1 MTNSDAERVAVLRR
15 AVNYHSYRYH
25 VLDSP
30 VIGDAQYDALYSELR
45 ALEEAHPELIAAD
58 SPTQRVGEEPAEKFG
73 KVVHPAPILSL
84 SNCFS
89 MDGLRAWRERIGKL
103 LPDGTRLDYVVEP
116 KYDGLT
122 VVLRYQDGLFFQGST
137 RGNGEVGEDITSNLR
152 TIKGLPL
159 RIPVE
164 EPVGRGGQLVVAGD
178 QGAPRGVPRLL
189 VVRGEAYISTSD
201 FEAMNAR
208 LASAGE
214 KTFANPRNAAA
225 GSLRQLDPAVAASRP
240 LSVICYDI
248 VAADGVS
255 FETQMELLALL
266 RRLGF
271 PTSSQVVR
279 FDSIEEIALYYR
291 EWTELRDS
299 LDYEIDGL
307 VVKINHLRTRDGL
320 GMVGRDPRGATALKF
335 PPREQMTKLL
345 AVHVNVGRTG
355 TINPLAILEPVHL
368 GGVVVKQATLHNYD
382 DIARKDIRIGDTVIV
397 RRAGDVIPYVLG
409 PVLDLRNGS
418 EIPIKPPEVCPSCGG
433 RLHRPEDGIAITCVN
448 SDCPDQLVRRIEY
461 FVGRGAMDIDG
472 MGFKTVAVL
481 VEQGLVEDVA
491 DLYTLAAGDLMQL
504 EGFQEKKAANLL
516 EGITAS
522 KNRPLARLLAALGI
536 RGVGVAVSEL
546 LVDRI
551 GSLERLA
558 SATQEELEAV
568 DGIGPH
574 TAASSVEWFANR
586 DNQRLVAKLREAGLN
601 MTAEKPA
608 ALEQAQPWAGYTFV
622 ITGTLPTLSRQEAK
636 VLIETY
642 GGKVTGS
649 VSGKTN
655 YLLIGERPGRKL
667 AAAQELG
674 IPTLNEAEL
683 RALIVS

>member
-1 MTNSDAERVAVLRR
+1 MTDSDAERIAVLRR

-30 VIGDAQYDALYSELR
+30 VISDARYDALYSELR
-45 ALEEAHPELIAAD
+45 VLEEAHPELITAD

-84 SNCFS
+84 SNCFR
-89 MDGLRAWRERIGKL
+89 MDDLRAWRERIGKL
-103 LPDGTRLDYVVEP
+103 LPDGAGLDYVVEP

-122 VVLRYQDGLFFQGST
+122 VVLRYEDGLFVQGST

-164 EPVGRGGQLVVAGD
+164 EPVGRGQPLALAGV
-178 QGAPRGVPRLL
+178 QGVPRLL

-255 FETQMELLALL
+255 LETQMELLALL

-271 PTSSQVVR
+271 PVSSHVER
-279 FDSIEEIALYYR
+279 FDSIEEIAPYYS
-291 EWTELRDS
+291 EWVELRDS

-307 VVKINHLRTRDGL
+307 VVKINHLRTRGGL

-335 PPREQMTKLL
+335 PPREQTTKLL

-355 TINPLAILEPVHL
+355 TINPLAILEPVPL

-409 PVLDLRNGS
+409 PVPDLRNGS
-418 EIPIKPPEVCPSCGG
+418 EIPVKPPEVCPSCGG
-433 RLHRPEDGIAITCVN
+433 PLHRPDDGIAITCVN

-472 MGFKTVAVL
+472 MGSKTVAVL
-481 VEQGLVEDVA
+481 VEQGLVQDVG
-491 DLYTLAAGDLMQL
+491 DLYTLTAGDLMQL
-504 EGFQEKKAANLL
+504 EGFQEKKVANLL
-516 EGITAS
+516 EGVTAS

-536 RGVGVAVSEL
+536 RGVGVAVAEL

-574 TAASSVEWFANR
+574 TAAAAVEWFATR

-601 MTAEKPA
+601 MMAEEPA
-608 ALEQAQPWAGYTFV
+608 APEQALPLAGYSFV
-622 ITGTLPTLSRQEAK
+622 ITGTLPTLSRKEAK

-649 VSGKTN
+649 VSGKTG
-655 YLLIGERPGRKL
+655 YLLIGEKPGRKL
-667 AAAQELG
+667 ATAQELG
-674 IPTLNEAEL
+674 VPALSEAEF
-683 RALIVS
+683 RALIAL

>member
-1 MTNSDAERVAVLRR
+1 MTDSDAERIAVLRR

-30 VIGDAQYDALYSELR
+30 VISDSQYDALYSELA
-45 ALEEAHPELIAAD
+45 ALEEAHPELITSD
-58 SPTQRVGEEPAEKFG
+58 SPTQRVGEEPAERFR

-84 SNCFS
+84 SNCFR
-89 MDGLRAWRERIGKL
+89 MDDLHAWRERIGKL
-103 LPDGTRLDYVVEP
+103 LPDGAGLDYVVEP

-122 VVLRYQDGLFFQGST
+122 VVLRYEDGLFVQGST

-164 EPVGRGGQLVVAGD
+164 EPVGRGQPLALAGV
-178 QGAPRGVPRLL
+178 QGVPRLL
-189 VVRGEAYISTSD
+189 VVRGEAYISMSD

-248 VAADGVS
+248 VAADGVN
-255 FETQMELLALL
+255 FETQVELLALL

-271 PTSSQVVR
+271 PVSSHVAR
-279 FDSIEEIALYYR
+279 FDSIEEISPYYE

-345 AVHVNVGRTG
+345 AVHVNLGRTG
-355 TINPLAILEPVHL
+355 TINPLAILEPVQL

-397 RRAGDVIPYVLG
+397 RRAGDVIPYILG
-409 PVLDLRNGS
+409 PVPDLRNGS
-418 EIPIKPPEVCPSCGG
+418 EIPVKPPEVCPSCGG
-433 RLHRPEDGIAITCVN
+433 RLHRPDDGIAITCVN

-472 MGFKTVAVL
+472 MGSKTVAVL
-481 VEQGLVEDVA
+481 VEQGLVQDVG
-491 DLYTLAAGDLMQL
+491 DLYTLTAGDLMQL
-504 EGFQEKKAANLL
+504 EGFQEKKVANLL
-516 EGITAS
+516 EGVTAS

-536 RGVGVAVSEL
+536 RGVGVAVAEL

-551 GSLERLA
+551 GSLKRLA

-574 TAASSVEWFANR
+574 TAAAAVEWFATR

-601 MTAEKPA
+601 MTAEEPA
-608 ALEQAQPWAGYTFV
+608 APEQALPLAGYSFV
-622 ITGTLPTLSRQEAK
+622 ITGTLPTLSRKEAK

-649 VSGKTN
+649 VSGKTG
-655 YLLIGERPGRKL
+655 YLLIGEKPGRKL
-667 AAAQELG
+667 ATAQELG
-674 IPTLNEAEL
+674 VPTLSEAEF
-683 RALIVS
+683 RALIAS